1 MVKVLNILLLFFS
14 SLPLRA
20 GMVVKDIDKVSPNK
34 GKCVI
39 SGKLVSDNNKPVD
52 FATVSLEGTS
62 YGGKFF
68 TKPYFCINPAGKSK
82 VPSWKI
88 FISQQENYFFSVGK
102 SKFRSRAILGGFL
115 GLFLNYFKR
124 FLFILKPICDLQAKV
139 KMFDSER

>member
-14 SLPLRA
+14 SLPLLA

-62 YGGKFF
+62 YGGVSDLNGFF
-68 TKPYFCINPAGKSK
+68 VQNAPVGQYTLVVSAMGYKTVKQRVTVEKGGAATVNLTSLRIASA
-82 VPSWKI
+82 
-88 FISQQENYFFSVGK
+88 QQD
-102 SKFRSRAILGGFL
+102 RML
-115 GLFLNYFKR
+115 
-124 FLFILKPICDLQAKV
+124 
-139 KMFDSER
+139 

>member
-39 SGKLVSDNNKPVD
+39 SGKLVSDDNKPVD

-62 YGGKFF
+62 YGCVSDLNVFFVLNAPVGQYTLVVSAMGYKTVKLRESGQLIAHSSSLIRVPSKFF
-68 TKPYFCINPAGKSK
+68 TKPYF
-82 VPSWKI
+82 
-88 FISQQENYFFSVGK
+88 
-102 SKFRSRAILGGFL
+102 
-115 GLFLNYFKR
+115 
-124 FLFILKPICDLQAKV
+124 
-139 KMFDSER
+139 

>member
-39 SGKLVSDNNKPVD
+39 SGKLVSDDNKPVD

-62 YGGKFF
+62 YGGVSDLNGFF
-68 TKPYFCINPAGKSK
+68 VLNAP
-82 VPSWKI
+82 
-88 FISQQENYFFSVGK
+88 VGQYTLVVSAMGYK
-102 SKFRSRAILGGFL
+102 TVKQRVTVEKGVR
-115 GLFLNYFKR
+115 
-124 FLFILKPICDLQAKV
+124 LQ
-139 KMFDSER
+139 